1 MEAIFSLG
9 IGYLIGS
16 VSPAALVG
24 KLKNVNLK
32 QEGTKN
38 LGATNTMMV
47 LGWAEG
53 IFVMIFDIMKS
64 FLCAKLANFLFPTLP
79 VAGMLACVGAIL
91 GHCFPLFLHFQG
103 GKGVSTFGGLVIY
116 YDLRFVPIVLFSGL
130 AVMLL
135 LDCGVAFPLFIS
147 ALFPALVYA
156 FGGSTAEIAVAIL
169 AGLLLSAMHLDN
181 LKKAL
186 AKDESMRVLNE
197 LKKRLFRK

>member
-1 MEAIFSLG
+1 MEAILSIG

-16 VSPAALVG
+16 ISPAALIG

-47 LGWAEG
+47 FGWTAG
-53 IFVMIFDIMKS
+53 IFVMFFDIMKS
-64 FLCAKLANFLFPTLP
+64 YFSARLANFLFPSLA
-79 VAGMLACVGAIL
+79 VSGMLACVGAMV

-130 AVMLL
+130 AVMILF
-135 LDCGVAFPLFIS
+135 DCGVAFPLFVSI
-147 ALFPALVYA
+147 LFPALVYA
-156 FGGSTAEIAVAIL
+156 FGGSMPEILVAIL
-169 AGLLLSAMHLDN
+169 AGGILTIMHLDN
-181 LKKAL
+181 LKKAF
-186 AKDESMRVLNE
+186 AKDESMRVREE